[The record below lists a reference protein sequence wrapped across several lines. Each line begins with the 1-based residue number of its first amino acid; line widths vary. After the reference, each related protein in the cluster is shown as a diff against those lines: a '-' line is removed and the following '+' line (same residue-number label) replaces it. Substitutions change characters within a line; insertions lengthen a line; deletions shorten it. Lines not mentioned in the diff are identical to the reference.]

1 VWSIAN
7 GRLASI
13 MTAPAHASITHC
25 TFRTHPNG
33 FASDMPPFFLASRT
47 GLITYVEDTNTSD
60 AFNVDSPV
68 VTMLYHEGKDE
79 VC

>member
-1 VWSIAN
+1 
-7 GRLASI
+7 
-13 MTAPAHASITHC
+13 
-25 TFRTHPNG
+25 
-33 FASDMPPFFLASRT
+33 MPPFFLASRT

-79 VC
+79 VS